1 MDMTKF
7 EEGDDPGFTAVAG
20 EVRRWVRALSG
31 PGNVQMA
38 EKGALPPQQ
47 GETEQRA
54 WCT

>member
-7 EEGDDPGFTAVAG
+7 EQADDPGFTAIAG
-20 EVRRWVRALSG
+20 EVRRWVKALSG
-31 PGNVQMA
+31 PSNAQGGY
-38 EKGALPPQQ
+38 KGVLPPQQ